1 MIQRQTII
9 HNVSDEPITVE
20 QSDGSQ
26 IVVPA
31 REKRRAELPSEVD
44 SLIPPAQPHGPAASP
59 ELVASSFQA
68 GLKLQ
73 NQQGERFRAA
83 SRISSRWSGYRRT

>member
-31 REKRRAELPSEVD
+31 REKRRAELPSEID
-44 SLIPPAQPHGPAASP
+44 FLLPPMIPHGPAAP
-59 ELVASSFQA
+59 L
-68 GLKLQ
+68 
-73 NQQGERFRAA
+73 
-83 SRISSRWSGYRRT
+83 

>member
-1 MIQRQTII
+1 MQRQTII

-44 SLIPPAQPHGPAASP
+44 ALIPPAAPHGPAAP
-59 ELVASSFQA
+59 H
-68 GLKLQ
+68 
-73 NQQGERFRAA
+73 
-83 SRISSRWSGYRRT
+83 